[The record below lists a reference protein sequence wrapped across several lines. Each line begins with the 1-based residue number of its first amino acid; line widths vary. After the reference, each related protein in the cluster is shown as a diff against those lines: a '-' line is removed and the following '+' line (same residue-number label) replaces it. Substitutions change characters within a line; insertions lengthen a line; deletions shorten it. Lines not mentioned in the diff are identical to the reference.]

1 MRPAAYLVLFFVS
14 AGLALLAG
22 SFGWWG
28 ASVLSCPPAPPG
40 TFLAYCRNEQYGD
53 FEHGAYLY
61 GLEPAAIDAARRAD
75 AIVVGDSRAQFAFST
90 DAVHRYFT
98 GRHAAHYLL
107 GMGYG
112 STSPYADE
120 LLRRHGLRPRVLIVN
135 AEPFFTREMTAVPA
149 AVLRA
154 EAGTRWAYWRKQQ
167 LARVHG
173 ALCERLPALCRQSPG
188 GIHRR
193 VDDGAWIWDGL
204 LVPGSVSLPFAE
216 QTIADEEQ
224 EEAPRV
230 AKAFVDDL
238 AINGRCVLVTA
249 VPGLSADSRRV
260 ATAVAQAIGGVAILP
275 EVAGLASLDG
285 DHLNAASAEA
295 WSAAFLR
302 DADAALTACLSDH
315 EADRTEITKPGPS

>member
-14 AGLALLAG
+14 AALALFAG

-98 GRHAAHYLL
+98 GRRAAHYLL

-112 STSPYADE
+112 STSPYAYE

-135 AEPFFTREMTAVPA
+135 AEPFFTREMTAV
-149 AVLRA
+149 
-154 EAGTRWAYWRKQQ
+154 
-167 LARVHG
+167 
-173 ALCERLPALCRQSPG
+173 
-188 GIHRR
+188 
-193 VDDGAWIWDGL
+193 
-204 LVPGSVSLPFAE
+204 
-216 QTIADEEQ
+216 
-224 EEAPRV
+224 
-230 AKAFVDDL
+230 
-238 AINGRCVLVTA
+238 
-249 VPGLSADSRRV
+249 
-260 ATAVAQAIGGVAILP
+260 
-275 EVAGLASLDG
+275 
-285 DHLNAASAEA
+285 
-295 WSAAFLR
+295 
-302 DADAALTACLSDH
+302 
-315 EADRTEITKPGPS
+315 